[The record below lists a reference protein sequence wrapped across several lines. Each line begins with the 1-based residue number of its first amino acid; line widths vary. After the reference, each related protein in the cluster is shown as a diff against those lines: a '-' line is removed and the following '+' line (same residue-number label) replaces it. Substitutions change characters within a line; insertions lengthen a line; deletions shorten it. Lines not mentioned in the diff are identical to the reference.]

1 MSRESSRT
9 WTSPPSRRTRCST
22 RTAAS
27 MRRTFGSST
36 PSCGQSE
43 HCRQYCGQWHV
54 SKTADLKLGLWQWI
68 CRTVTDEAS
77 VFIPYV
83 VPETHERRPV
93 CVTGMVLTTPV
104 ALILIGVEL
113 QCSHNVSKELG
124 IEKSFPQSGLP
135 AVTATREASVAVL
148 LVNAWREQEAR
159 IGEDLKKKKE
169 SEKAG
174 RMSRS
179 KWTPLQRDCATWSL
193 CSRPCFRTP
202 RGNPAQSTQSHRI
215 LNNPQSHVQNLAQSR
230 HNHVL
235 TTRSNQIGK
244 IMTPV
249 WVAVGLRWIWWF
261 LVCNLWLVS
270 RLYLQPDM
278 SACQSSCLSCP
289 QFQKTDESFSHP
301 VSILKLSPCHYR
313 CSGWNIRT
321 EYLERHE
328 LNSSDST
335 ANICTQTFASGQK
348 LVFAASGENAILH
361 CKAVNLKLTRILKWL
376 KIFFLTYHY

>member
-1 MSRESSRT
+1 
-9 WTSPPSRRTRCST
+9 
-22 RTAAS
+22 
-27 MRRTFGSST
+27 MRR
-36 PSCGQSE
+36 CG
-43 HCRQYCGQWHV
+43 HV
-54 SKTADLKLGLWQWI
+54 SKIWTPNWDFDSEYAARWQMRSILTLCCPRSPQMRSSVRHRHGLGYTCGIDSDGSWIAMFPHWTRTGSGKTAPTNSRLLA
-68 CRTVTDEAS
+68 C
-77 VFIPYV
+77 
-83 VPETHERRPV
+83 
-93 CVTGMVLTTPV
+93 
-104 ALILIGVEL
+104 
-113 QCSHNVSKELG
+113 
-124 IEKSFPQSGLP
+124 
-135 AVTATREASVAVL
+135 SVARRR
-148 LVNAWREQEAR
+148 NTRSCTPCWCTMRTRSKNWGRPEKE
-159 IGEDLKKKKE
+159 KE

-174 RMSRS
+174 RMIRS

-202 RGNPAQSTQSHRI
+202 RGNPAQSTVTRTD
-215 LNNPQSHVQNLAQSR
+215 PAQSR